1 MKALFSM
8 IKYIRK
14 NWKLWGGGIL
24 FPAFFS
30 MAANIYFANI
40 LQDYVAKLTE
50 HQTSL
55 QGISKMLLFSLP
67 VLLLLSNHHCKPHHR
82 YHHVQSPTQA
92 YCNVPR

>member
-14 NWKLWGGGIL
+14 SWRLWVCGIL

-40 LQDYVAKLTE
+40 LQDYVAKITKY
-50 HQTSL
+50 QTSL
-55 QGISKMLLFSLP
+55 QEISKISYF
-67 VLLLLSNHHCKPHHR
+67 
-82 YHHVQSPTQA
+82 A
-92 YCNVPR
+92 Y